1 MADNSNTLSKK
12 TIIAIIIAIILLF
25 VASLSVGIFL
35 ANKGDTEAAGGNQI
49 SDGNQV
55 SVGNRTEDNNQNTN
69 TNNVDNTNTENN
81 NTENNNTENNNSE
94 APSDNTNNG
103 TVADNN
109 NETTNNNNTTND
121 TSDNSENNTTNR
133 TNNSTAGVTTNRDT
147 NQVGET
153 TVTRVEEK
161 ERVVSRDYWDW
172 WTPTSVAVA
181 STATKLVPT
190 LPEIVVEKAAT
201 TEAGKNVVYAGQK
214 ITYTITVKN
223 TGNKDVEK
231 IEVTD
236 KIPENTTFSS
246 IENDGK
252 VIKEENGEKILGV
265 KWTVDVKA
273 GEQVSV
279 KFTVT
284 VNEKMLVETENG
296 EIAEVP
302 TTGTIRNVAVANG
315 EESNEEDTA
324 IITSQ
329 KASEIIRDG
338 QKVEIAKL
346 GDEIKYTITV
356 TNTGEIDGNTTISDV
371 VPIGTILKHDSADGA
386 KISENNDIVTWEDVK
401 VPAGESIS
409 KTFIVIVNDL
419 DLLKENKVR
428 NVATVGGE
436 ETNETEDPVA
446 IDILVT
452 KEWNDADNQDG
463 IRPDKITVNL
473 LANDV
478 VVDTVEISKDE
489 NGNWSHV
496 FENLPK
502 FSDEQ
507 EINYSVKEDD
517 VEGYTPEIAG
527 EIVEGFV
534 IINSHEPA
542 KINIPVEKKW
552 DDAEDQDGKR
562 PDSVTIKLLADGG
575 DAGKT
580 LTLDETNN
588 WKGSFTELDQKKAGT
603 DIVYTIEEN
612 PVPDGYEVA
621 ITGTATT
628 GFLVTNTHT
637 PAKIEIPVEKT
648 WNDADNQDG
657 IRPSSVTIKLL
668 ADGKDTVKTLT
679 FDETNNWKGSFTE
692 LEQKKAGTDIVYTI
706 EESPVPDG
714 YEVAITGTAATG
726 FVVTNTHTPVKVTIQ
741 GTKTWDDSNNSKGK
755 RPSSITIKLLA
766 DGVETGEEVTITEKD
781 SWQYKFEDMPKYK
794 SGSEINYTVE
804 EEYVT
809 DYEPTYGT
817 PVKEDGNITINITN
831 TFSQDI
837 SGKIISIKETPVPLD
852 VVFVLDISSSMLQ
865 TDNDNTTRVQDMVEA
880 TNAAISKLMEN
891 EKNRVSVVLYNSDV
905 YDLSGNL
912 KHYSQK
918 NNNYI
923 TYEHTGGTEI
933 GGKVKFWTGK
943 TTGKTI
949 EVSTAARE
957 GGIYCG
963 TYTQGG
969 IKRATQIFKDSVDN
983 SIVRKP
989 VMILLTDGDPTHYD
1003 TETTYNKNGKKI
1015 SPGKGSLDGVGIV
1028 RFVTSEYYA
1037 YTMKTMENCKKSIT
1051 GFYKDSNRKENR
1063 ECEVYTVGIN
1073 MKGSMANVLIKP
1085 NETNINN
1092 LRNTT
1097 NISPDVYNGN
1107 KDANGNS
1114 VWVEGLSNLCKGNQL
1129 LDEAYYK
1136 YQSNGL
1142 FELLQTGKTK
1152 ISGNYANEAYTEST
1166 SSKISEKFM
1175 EIVNM
1180 IEEKTTIDITADL
1193 YGSDRKIK
1201 LNEFNPNNKYTISIT
1216 KDGANIVNPKQY
1228 IIKDPNDG
1236 CYYLTLTNLKGKLHV
1251 EMTYYK

>member
-1 MADNSNTLSKK
+1 MEGNSNTLSKK

-49 SDGNQV
+49 SDGNQI
-55 SVGNRTEDNNQNTN
+55 SVGNRIEDNNQNTN
-69 TNNVDNTNTENN
+69 T
-81 NTENNNTENNNSE
+81 ENNNSE
-94 APSDNTNNG
+94 TPSDNINNS
-103 TVADNN
+103 TVADNS
-109 NETTNNNNTTND
+109 NETTNNNNTVND
-121 TSDNSENNTTNR
+121 TSDNVENNTTNR
-133 TNNSTAGVTTNRDT
+133 TNNSTSGVTTKRDT
-147 NQVGET
+147 SQVGET

-172 WTPTSVAVA
+172 WTPTSVAVV

-190 LPEIVVEKAAT
+190 LPEIVVEKVAT

-252 VIKEENGEKILGV
+252 VIKKENGEKILGV
-265 KWTVDVKA
+265 KWIVDVKA

-296 EIAEVP
+296 EIAEIP

-324 IITSQ
+324 IITSK

-356 TNTGEIDGNTTISDV
+356 TNTGERDGNTTISDV
-371 VPIGTILKHDSADGA
+371 VPIGTRLKHDSADGA

-401 VPAGESIS
+401 IPAGESIS

-419 DLLKENKVR
+419 DALKENKVR
-428 NVATVGGE
+428 NVATVGGK

-463 IRPDKITVNL
+463 IRPDKITVKL

-502 FSDEQ
+502 FLDEQ

-517 VEGYTPEIAG
+517 VEGYTPEISG
-527 EIVEGFV
+527 DI
-534 IINSHEPA
+534 
-542 KINIPVEKKW
+542 EK
-552 DDAEDQDGKR
+552 
-562 PDSVTIKLLADGG
+562 
-575 DAGKT
+575 
-580 LTLDETNN
+580 
-588 WKGSFTELDQKKAGT
+588 
-603 DIVYTIEEN
+603 
-612 PVPDGYEVA
+612 
-621 ITGTATT
+621 
-628 GFLVTNTHT
+628 GFLVTNTHE
-637 PAKIEIPVEKT
+637 PAEIEIPVEKT
-648 WNDADNQDG
+648 WDDAENQDG
-657 IRPSSVTIKLL
+657 IRPDSVIIKLL
-668 ADGKDTVKTLT
+668 ADGKDTGKILTLNE
-679 FDETNNWKGSFTE
+679 DNEWKGTFKE
-692 LEQKKAGTDIVYTI
+692 LDKNKAGREIAYTI
-706 EESPVPDG
+706 KEEPVPSG

-726 FVVTNTHTPVKVTIQ
+726 FLVTNTHEPAEIEIPVEKTWNDAENQDGKRTDSVTIKLLADGEDTGKILTLNEDNEWKGKFTELDKNKAGKEIAYTIKEEPVPSGYEVAITGTAATRFLVTNTHTPAKVTIQ

-766 DGVETGEEVTITEKD
+766 DGVKTGEEVTITKED
-781 SWQYKFEDMPKYK
+781 SWQYKFENMPKYK
-794 SGSEINYTVE
+794 SGESGKEIKYTVE

-809 DYEPTYGT
+809 DYEPTYDDH
-817 PVKEDGNITINITN
+817 VEANGNITINIKN

-880 TNAAISKLMEN
+880 TNVAISKLMEN
-891 EKNRVSVVLYNSDV
+891 KNNRVSVVLYNSYV

-912 KHYSQK
+912 NYYSRK
-918 NNNYI
+918 NNDYI
-923 TYEHTGGTEI
+923 TYKHIGGTEI
-933 GGKVKFWTGK
+933 GGKVKFC
-943 TTGKTI
+943 TGKTI

-957 GGIYCG
+957 GGKYCG

-969 IKRATQIFKDSVDN
+969 IKRATQIFKASADN

-1003 TETTYNKNGKKI
+1003 TKTTYNKYGDRYPGTNRLNGI
-1015 SPGKGSLDGVGIV
+1015 GIV

-1085 NETNINN
+1085 NETNINS

-1114 VWVEGLSNLCKGNQL
+1114 VWVVGLSNLCNGERLMNEK
-1129 LDEAYYK
+1129 YYK
-1136 YQSNGL
+1136 YQANGL
-1142 FELLQTGKTK
+1142 LELLKQNDKTK
-1152 ISGNYANEAYTEST
+1152 ISGNYANEAYTELT

-1175 EIVNM
+1175 EIVNI

-1201 LNEFNPNNKYTISIT
+1201 LNEFNPNNEYTISIT
-1216 KDGANIVNPKQY
+1216 KNGVAIANPEQY
-1228 IIKDPNDG
+1228 IIKDPKDG
-1236 CYYLTLTNLKGKLHV
+1236 YYYLTLTNLKGKLHV

>member
-588 WKGSFTELDQKKAGT
+588 WKGSFTEL
-603 DIVYTIEEN
+603 
-612 PVPDGYEVA
+612 
-621 ITGTATT
+621 
-628 GFLVTNTHT
+628 
-637 PAKIEIPVEKT
+637 
-648 WNDADNQDG
+648 
-657 IRPSSVTIKLL
+657 
-668 ADGKDTVKTLT
+668 
-679 FDETNNWKGSFTE
+679 
-692 LEQKKAGTDIVYTI
+692 EQKKAGTDIVYTI

>member
-1 MADNSNTLSKK
+1 MEGNSNTLSKK

-49 SDGNQV
+49 SDGNQI
-55 SVGNRTEDNNQNTN
+55 SVGNRIEDNNQNTN
-69 TNNVDNTNTENN
+69 T
-81 NTENNNTENNNSE
+81 ENNNSE
-94 APSDNTNNG
+94 TPSDNINNS
-103 TVADNN
+103 TVADNS
-109 NETTNNNNTTND
+109 NETTNNNNTVND
-121 TSDNSENNTTNR
+121 TSDNVENNTTNR
-133 TNNSTAGVTTNRDT
+133 TNNSTSGVTTKRDT
-147 NQVGET
+147 SQVGET
-153 TVTRVEEK
+153 TLTRVEEK

-172 WTPTSVAVA
+172 WTPTSVAVV

-190 LPEIVVEKAAT
+190 LPEIVVEKVAT

-252 VIKEENGEKILGV
+252 VIKKENGEKILGV
-265 KWTVDVKA
+265 KWIVDVKA

-296 EIAEVP
+296 EIAEIP

-324 IITSQ
+324 IITSK

-356 TNTGEIDGNTTISDV
+356 TNTGERDGNTTISDV
-371 VPIGTILKHDSADGA
+371 VPIGTRLKHDSADGA

-401 VPAGESIS
+401 IPAGESIS

-419 DLLKENKVR
+419 DVLKENKVR
-428 NVATVGGE
+428 NVATVGGK

-463 IRPDKITVNL
+463 IRPD
-473 LANDV
+473 
-478 VVDTVEISKDE
+478 
-489 NGNWSHV
+489 
-496 FENLPK
+496 
-502 FSDEQ
+502 
-507 EINYSVKEDD
+507 SV
-517 VEGYTPEIAG
+517 I
-527 EIVEGFV
+527 
-534 IINSHEPA
+534 
-542 KINIPVEKKW
+542 
-552 DDAEDQDGKR
+552 
-562 PDSVTIKLLADGG
+562 
-575 DAGKT
+575 
-580 LTLDETNN
+580 
-588 WKGSFTELDQKKAGT
+588 
-603 DIVYTIEEN
+603 
-612 PVPDGYEVA
+612 
-621 ITGTATT
+621 
-628 GFLVTNTHT
+628 
-637 PAKIEIPVEKT
+637 
-648 WNDADNQDG
+648 
-657 IRPSSVTIKLL
+657 IKLL
-668 ADGKDTVKTLT
+668 ADGKDTGKILTLNE
-679 FDETNNWKGSFTE
+679 DNEWKGTFTE
-692 LEQKKAGTDIVYTI
+692 LDKNKAGTEIVYTVQEDEVKYYTPEISGDI
-706 EESPVPDG
+706 EK
-714 YEVAITGTAATG
+714 G
-726 FVVTNTHTPVKVTIQ
+726 FLVKNTHTPAKVTIQ

-766 DGVETGEEVTITEKD
+766 DGVKTGEEVTITEED
-781 SWQYKFEDMPKYK
+781 SWQYKFENMPKYK
-794 SGSEINYTVE
+794 SGKSGKEIKYTVE

-809 DYEPTYGT
+809 DYEPTYDDH
-817 PVKEDGNITINITN
+817 VEANGNITINIKN

-880 TNAAISKLMEN
+880 TNVAISKLMEN
-891 EKNRVSVVLYNSDV
+891 KNNRVSVVLYNSYV

-912 KHYSQK
+912 NYYSRK
-918 NNNYI
+918 NNDYI
-923 TYEHTGGTEI
+923 TYKHIGGTEI
-933 GGKVKFWTGK
+933 GGKVKFC
-943 TTGKTI
+943 TGKTI

-957 GGIYCG
+957 GGKYCG

-969 IKRATQIFKDSVDN
+969 IKRATQIFKASADN

-1003 TETTYNKNGKKI
+1003 TKTTYNKYGDRYPGTNRLNGI
-1015 SPGKGSLDGVGIV
+1015 GIV
-1028 RFVTSEYYA
+1028 RFITSEYYA

-1085 NETNINN
+1085 NETNINS

-1114 VWVEGLSNLCKGNQL
+1114 VWVVGLSNLCNGERLMNEK
-1129 LDEAYYK
+1129 YYK
-1136 YQSNGL
+1136 YQANGL
-1142 FELLQTGKTK
+1142 LELLKQNDKTK
-1152 ISGNYANEAYTEST
+1152 ISGNYANEAYTELT

-1175 EIVNM
+1175 EIVNI

-1201 LNEFNPNNKYTISIT
+1201 LNEFNPNNEYTISIT
-1216 KDGANIVNPKQY
+1216 KNGVAIANPEQY
-1228 IIKDPNDG
+1228 IIKDPKDG
-1236 CYYLTLTNLKGKLHV
+1236 YYYLTLTNLKGKLHV

>member
-1 MADNSNTLSKK
+1 MEGNSNTLSKK

-49 SDGNQV
+49 SDGNQI
-55 SVGNRTEDNNQNTN
+55 SVGNRIEDNNQNTN
-69 TNNVDNTNTENN
+69 T
-81 NTENNNTENNNSE
+81 ENNNSE
-94 APSDNTNNG
+94 TPSDNINNS
-103 TVADNN
+103 TVADNS
-109 NETTNNNNTTND
+109 NETTNNNNTVND
-121 TSDNSENNTTNR
+121 TSDNVENNTTNR
-133 TNNSTAGVTTNRDT
+133 TNNSTSGVTTKRDT
-147 NQVGET
+147 SQVGET
-153 TVTRVEEK
+153 TLTRVEEK

-172 WTPTSVAVA
+172 WTPTSVAVV

-190 LPEIVVEKAAT
+190 LPEIVVEKVAT

-252 VIKEENGEKILGV
+252 VIKKENGEKILGV
-265 KWTVDVKA
+265 KWIVDVKA

-296 EIAEVP
+296 EIAEIP

-324 IITSQ
+324 IITSK

-356 TNTGEIDGNTTISDV
+356 TNTGERDGNTTISDV
-371 VPIGTILKHDSADGA
+371 VPIGTRLKHDSADGA

-401 VPAGESIS
+401 IPAGESIS

-419 DLLKENKVR
+419 DVLKENKVR
-428 NVATVGGE
+428 NVATVGGK

-463 IRPDKITVNL
+463 IRPD
-473 LANDV
+473 
-478 VVDTVEISKDE
+478 
-489 NGNWSHV
+489 
-496 FENLPK
+496 
-502 FSDEQ
+502 
-507 EINYSVKEDD
+507 SV
-517 VEGYTPEIAG
+517 I
-527 EIVEGFV
+527 
-534 IINSHEPA
+534 
-542 KINIPVEKKW
+542 
-552 DDAEDQDGKR
+552 
-562 PDSVTIKLLADGG
+562 IKLLADGE
-575 DAGKT
+575 DTGKI
-580 LTLDETNN
+580 LTLNEDNE
-588 WKGSFTELDQKKAGT
+588 WKGTFTELDKNKAGKE
-603 DIVYTIEEN
+603 IAYTIKEE
-612 PVPDGYEVA
+612 PVPSEYEVA
-621 ITGTATT
+621 ITGTAAT

-648 WNDADNQDG
+648 WDDAENQDG
-657 IRPSSVTIKLL
+657 IRPDSVTIKLL
-668 ADGKDTVKTLT
+668 ADGKDTGKILTLNE
-679 FDETNNWKGSFTE
+679 DNEWKGTFTE
-692 LEQKKAGTDIVYTI
+692 LDKNKAGTEIVYTVQEDEVKCYTPEISGDI
-706 EESPVPDG
+706 EK
-714 YEVAITGTAATG
+714 G
-726 FVVTNTHTPVKVTIQ
+726 FLVTNTHIPAKVTIQ

-766 DGVETGEEVTITEKD
+766 DGVKTGEEVTITEED
-781 SWQYKFEDMPKYK
+781 SWQYKFENMPKYK
-794 SGSEINYTVE
+794 SGKSGKEIKYTVE

-809 DYEPTYGT
+809 DYEPTYDDH
-817 PVKEDGNITINITN
+817 VEANGNITINIKN

-880 TNAAISKLMEN
+880 TNVAISKLMEN
-891 EKNRVSVVLYNSDV
+891 KNNRVSVVLYNSYV

-912 KHYSQK
+912 NYYSRK
-918 NNNYI
+918 NNDYI
-923 TYEHTGGTEI
+923 TYKHIGGTEI
-933 GGKVKFWTGK
+933 GGKVKFC
-943 TTGKTI
+943 TGKTI

-957 GGIYCG
+957 GGKYCG

-969 IKRATQIFKDSVDN
+969 IKRATQIFKASADN

-1003 TETTYNKNGKKI
+1003 TKTTYNKYGDRYPGTNRLNGI
-1015 SPGKGSLDGVGIV
+1015 GIV
-1028 RFVTSEYYA
+1028 RFITSEYYA

-1085 NETNINN
+1085 NETNINS

-1114 VWVEGLSNLCKGNQL
+1114 VWVVGLSNLCNGERLMNEK
-1129 LDEAYYK
+1129 YYK
-1136 YQSNGL
+1136 YQANGL
-1142 FELLQTGKTK
+1142 LELLKQNDKTK
-1152 ISGNYANEAYTEST
+1152 ISGNYANEAYTELT

-1175 EIVNM
+1175 EIVNI

-1201 LNEFNPNNKYTISIT
+1201 LNEFNPNNEYTISIT
-1216 KDGANIVNPKQY
+1216 KNGVAIANPEQY
-1228 IIKDPNDG
+1228 IIKDPKDG
-1236 CYYLTLTNLKGKLHV
+1236 YYYLTLTNLKGKLHV

>member
-1 MADNSNTLSKK
+1 MEGNSNTLSKK

-49 SDGNQV
+49 SDGNQI
-55 SVGNRTEDNNQNTN
+55 SVGNRIEDNNQNTN
-69 TNNVDNTNTENN
+69 T
-81 NTENNNTENNNSE
+81 ENNNSE
-94 APSDNTNNG
+94 TPSDNINNS
-103 TVADNN
+103 TVADNS
-109 NETTNNNNTTND
+109 NETTNNNNTVND
-121 TSDNSENNTTNR
+121 TSDNVENNTTNR
-133 TNNSTAGVTTNRDT
+133 TNNSTSGVTTKRDT
-147 NQVGET
+147 SQVGET

-172 WTPTSVAVA
+172 WTPTSVAVV

-190 LPEIVVEKAAT
+190 LPEIVVEKVAT

-252 VIKEENGEKILGV
+252 VIKKENGEKILGV
-265 KWTVDVKA
+265 KWIVDVKA

-296 EIAEVP
+296 EIAEIP

-324 IITSQ
+324 IITSK

-356 TNTGEIDGNTTISDV
+356 TNTGERDGNTTISDV
-371 VPIGTILKHDSADGA
+371 VPIGTRLKHDSADGA

-401 VPAGESIS
+401 IPAGESIS

-419 DLLKENKVR
+419 DALKENKVR
-428 NVATVGGE
+428 NVATVGGK

-463 IRPDKITVNL
+463 IRPDKITVKL

-502 FSDEQ
+502 FLDEQ
-507 EINYSVKEDD
+507 EIAY
-517 VEGYTPEIAG
+517 
-527 EIVEGFV
+527 
-534 IINSHEPA
+534 
-542 KINIPVEKKW
+542 
-552 DDAEDQDGKR
+552 
-562 PDSVTIKLLADGG
+562 TIK
-575 DAGKT
+575 
-580 LTLDETNN
+580 
-588 WKGSFTELDQKKAGT
+588 
-603 DIVYTIEEN
+603 EE
-612 PVPDGYEVA
+612 PVPSEYEVA
-621 ITGTATT
+621 ITGTAAT

-637 PAKIEIPVEKT
+637 PAKINIPVEKT
-648 WNDADNQDG
+648 WNDAENQDG
-657 IRPSSVTIKLL
+657 IRPGSVIIKLL
-668 ADGKDTVKTLT
+668 ADGKDTGKILTLNE
-679 FDETNNWKGSFTE
+679 DNEWKGTFTE
-692 LEQKKAGTDIVYTI
+692 LDKNKAGTEIVYTVQEDEVKYYTPEISGDI
-706 EESPVPDG
+706 EK
-714 YEVAITGTAATG
+714 G
-726 FVVTNTHTPVKVTIQ
+726 FLVTNTHTPAKVTIQ

-766 DGVETGEEVTITEKD
+766 DGVKTGEEVTITEED
-781 SWQYKFEDMPKYK
+781 SWQYKFENMPKYK
-794 SGSEINYTVE
+794 SGESGKEIKYTVE

-809 DYEPTYGT
+809 DYEPTYDDH
-817 PVKEDGNITINITN
+817 VEANGNITINIKN

-880 TNAAISKLMEN
+880 TNVAISKLMEN
-891 EKNRVSVVLYNSDV
+891 KNNRVSVVLYNSYV

-912 KHYSQK
+912 NYYSRK
-918 NNNYI
+918 NNDYI
-923 TYEHTGGTEI
+923 TYKHIGGTEI
-933 GGKVKFWTGK
+933 GGKVKFC
-943 TTGKTI
+943 TGKTI

-957 GGIYCG
+957 GGKYCG

-969 IKRATQIFKDSVDN
+969 IKRATQIFKASADN

-1003 TETTYNKNGKKI
+1003 TKTTYNKYGDRYPGTNRLNGI
-1015 SPGKGSLDGVGIV
+1015 GIV
-1028 RFVTSEYYA
+1028 RFITSEYYA

-1085 NETNINN
+1085 NETNINS

-1114 VWVEGLSNLCKGNQL
+1114 VWVVGLSNLCNGERLMNEK
-1129 LDEAYYK
+1129 YYK
-1136 YQSNGL
+1136 YQANGL
-1142 FELLQTGKTK
+1142 LELLKQNDKTK
-1152 ISGNYANEAYTEST
+1152 ISGNYANEAYTELT

-1175 EIVNM
+1175 EIVNI

-1201 LNEFNPNNKYTISIT
+1201 LNEFNPNNEYTISIT
-1216 KDGANIVNPKQY
+1216 KNGVAIANPEQY
-1228 IIKDPNDG
+1228 IIKDPKDG
-1236 CYYLTLTNLKGKLHV
+1236 YYYLTLTNLKGKLHV

>member
-1 MADNSNTLSKK
+1 MEGNSNTLSKK

-49 SDGNQV
+49 SDGNQI
-55 SVGNRTEDNNQNTN
+55 SVGNRIEDNNQNTN
-69 TNNVDNTNTENN
+69 T
-81 NTENNNTENNNSE
+81 ENNNSE
-94 APSDNTNNG
+94 TPSDNINNS
-103 TVADNN
+103 TVADNS
-109 NETTNNNNTTND
+109 NETTNNNNTVND
-121 TSDNSENNTTNR
+121 TSDNVENNTTNR
-133 TNNSTAGVTTNRDT
+133 TNNSTSGVTTKRDT
-147 NQVGET
+147 SQVGET

-172 WTPTSVAVA
+172 WTPTSVAVV

-190 LPEIVVEKAAT
+190 LPEIVVEKVAT

-252 VIKEENGEKILGV
+252 VIKKENGEKILGV
-265 KWTVDVKA
+265 KWIVDVKA

-296 EIAEVP
+296 EIAEIP

-324 IITSQ
+324 IITSK

-356 TNTGEIDGNTTISDV
+356 TNTGERDGNTTISDV
-371 VPIGTILKHDSADGA
+371 VPIGTRLKHDSADGA

-401 VPAGESIS
+401 IPAGESIS

-419 DLLKENKVR
+419 DALKENKVR
-428 NVATVGGE
+428 NVATVGGK

-463 IRPDKITVNL
+463 IRPDKITVKL

-502 FSDEQ
+502 FLDEQ
-507 EINYSVKEDD
+507 EIAY
-517 VEGYTPEIAG
+517 
-527 EIVEGFV
+527 
-534 IINSHEPA
+534 
-542 KINIPVEKKW
+542 
-552 DDAEDQDGKR
+552 
-562 PDSVTIKLLADGG
+562 TIK
-575 DAGKT
+575 
-580 LTLDETNN
+580 
-588 WKGSFTELDQKKAGT
+588 
-603 DIVYTIEEN
+603 EE
-612 PVPDGYEVA
+612 PVPSEYEVA
-621 ITGTATT
+621 ITGTAAT

-637 PAKIEIPVEKT
+637 PAKINIPVEKT
-648 WNDADNQDG
+648 WNDAENQDG
-657 IRPSSVTIKLL
+657 IRPGSVIIKLL
-668 ADGKDTVKTLT
+668 ADGKDTGKILTLNE
-679 FDETNNWKGSFTE
+679 DNEWKGTFTE
-692 LEQKKAGTDIVYTI
+692 LDKNKAGTEIVYTVQEDEVKYYTPEISGDI
-706 EESPVPDG
+706 EK
-714 YEVAITGTAATG
+714 G
-726 FVVTNTHTPVKVTIQ
+726 FLVTNTHTPAKVTIQ

-766 DGVETGEEVTITEKD
+766 DGVKTGEEVTITEED
-781 SWQYKFEDMPKYK
+781 SWQYKFENMPKYK
-794 SGSEINYTVE
+794 SGESGKEIKYTVE

-809 DYEPTYGT
+809 DYEPTYDDH
-817 PVKEDGNITINITN
+817 VEANGNITINIKN

-880 TNAAISKLMEN
+880 TNVAISKLMEN
-891 EKNRVSVVLYNSDV
+891 KNNRVSVVLYNSYV

-912 KHYSQK
+912 NYYSRK
-918 NNNYI
+918 NNDYI
-923 TYEHTGGTEI
+923 TYKHIGGTEI
-933 GGKVKFWTGK
+933 GGKVKFC
-943 TTGKTI
+943 TGKTI

-957 GGIYCG
+957 GGKYCG

-969 IKRATQIFKDSVDN
+969 IKRATQIFKASADN

-1003 TETTYNKNGKKI
+1003 TKTTYNKYGDRYPGTNRLNGI
-1015 SPGKGSLDGVGIV
+1015 GIV
-1028 RFVTSEYYA
+1028 RFITSEYYA

-1085 NETNINN
+1085 NETNINS

-1114 VWVEGLSNLCKGNQL
+1114 VWVVGLSNLCNGERLMNEK
-1129 LDEAYYK
+1129 YYK
-1136 YQSNGL
+1136 YQANGL
-1142 FELLQTGKTK
+1142 LELLKQNDKTK
-1152 ISGNYANEAYTEST
+1152 ISGNYANEAYTELT

-1175 EIVNM
+1175 EIVNI

-1201 LNEFNPNNKYTISIT
+1201 LNANNEYTISIT
-1216 KDGANIVNPKQY
+1216 KNGVAIANPEQY
-1228 IIKDPNDG
+1228 IIKDPKDG
-1236 CYYLTLTNLKGKLHV
+1236 YYYLTLTNLKGKLHV

>member
-1 MADNSNTLSKK
+1 MEGNSNTLSKK

-49 SDGNQV
+49 SDGNQI
-55 SVGNRTEDNNQNTN
+55 SVGNRIEDNNQNTN
-69 TNNVDNTNTENN
+69 T
-81 NTENNNTENNNSE
+81 ENNNSE
-94 APSDNTNNG
+94 TPSDNINNS
-103 TVADNN
+103 TVADNS
-109 NETTNNNNTTND
+109 NETTNNNNTVND
-121 TSDNSENNTTNR
+121 TSDNVENNTTNR
-133 TNNSTAGVTTNRDT
+133 TNNSTSGVTTKRDT
-147 NQVGET
+147 SQVGET

-172 WTPTSVAVA
+172 WTPTSVAVV

-190 LPEIVVEKAAT
+190 LPEIVVEKVAT

-252 VIKEENGEKILGV
+252 VIKKENGEKILGV
-265 KWTVDVKA
+265 KWIVDVKA

-296 EIAEVP
+296 EIAEIP

-324 IITSQ
+324 IITSK

-356 TNTGEIDGNTTISDV
+356 TNTGERDGNTTISDV
-371 VPIGTILKHDSADGA
+371 VPIGTRLKHDSADGA

-401 VPAGESIS
+401 IPAGESIS

-419 DLLKENKVR
+419 DALKENKVR
-428 NVATVGGE
+428 NVATVGGK

-463 IRPDKITVNL
+463 IRPDKITVKL

-502 FSDEQ
+502 FLDEQ
-507 EINYSVKEDD
+507 EIAY
-517 VEGYTPEIAG
+517 
-527 EIVEGFV
+527 
-534 IINSHEPA
+534 
-542 KINIPVEKKW
+542 
-552 DDAEDQDGKR
+552 
-562 PDSVTIKLLADGG
+562 TIK
-575 DAGKT
+575 
-580 LTLDETNN
+580 
-588 WKGSFTELDQKKAGT
+588 
-603 DIVYTIEEN
+603 EE
-612 PVPDGYEVA
+612 PVPSEYEVA
-621 ITGTATT
+621 ITGTAAT

-637 PAKIEIPVEKT
+637 PAKINIPVEKT
-648 WNDADNQDG
+648 WNDAENQDG
-657 IRPSSVTIKLL
+657 IRPGSVIIKLL
-668 ADGKDTVKTLT
+668 ADGKDTGKILTLNE
-679 FDETNNWKGSFTE
+679 DNEWKGTFTE
-692 LEQKKAGTDIVYTI
+692 LDKNKAGTETVYTVQEDEVKYYTPEISGDI
-706 EESPVPDG
+706 EK
-714 YEVAITGTAATG
+714 G
-726 FVVTNTHTPVKVTIQ
+726 FLVTNTHTPAKVTIQ

-766 DGVETGEEVTITEKD
+766 DGVKTGEEVTITEED
-781 SWQYKFEDMPKYK
+781 SWQYKFENMPKYK
-794 SGSEINYTVE
+794 SGESGKEIKYTVE

-809 DYEPTYGT
+809 DYEPTYDDH
-817 PVKEDGNITINITN
+817 VEANGNITINIKN

-880 TNAAISKLMEN
+880 TNVAISKLMEN
-891 EKNRVSVVLYNSDV
+891 KNNRVSVVLYNSYV

-912 KHYSQK
+912 NYYSRK
-918 NNNYI
+918 NNDYI
-923 TYEHTGGTEI
+923 TYKHIGGTEI
-933 GGKVKFWTGK
+933 GGKVKFC
-943 TTGKTI
+943 TGKTI

-957 GGIYCG
+957 GGKYCG

-969 IKRATQIFKDSVDN
+969 IKRATQIFKASADN

-1003 TETTYNKNGKKI
+1003 TKTTYNKYGDRYPGTNRLNGI
-1015 SPGKGSLDGVGIV
+1015 GIV
-1028 RFVTSEYYA
+1028 RFITSEYYA

-1085 NETNINN
+1085 NETNINS

-1114 VWVEGLSNLCKGNQL
+1114 VWVVGLSNLCNGERLMNEK
-1129 LDEAYYK
+1129 YYK
-1136 YQSNGL
+1136 YQANGL
-1142 FELLQTGKTK
+1142 LELLKQNDKTK
-1152 ISGNYANEAYTEST
+1152 ISGNYANEAYTELT

-1175 EIVNM
+1175 EIVNI

-1201 LNEFNPNNKYTISIT
+1201 LNEFNPNNEYTISIT
-1216 KDGANIVNPKQY
+1216 KNGVAIANPEQY
-1228 IIKDPNDG
+1228 IIKDPKDG
-1236 CYYLTLTNLKGKLHV
+1236 YYYLTLTNLKGKLHV

>member
-1 MADNSNTLSKK
+1 MEGNSNTLSKK

-49 SDGNQV
+49 SDGNQI
-55 SVGNRTEDNNQNTN
+55 SVGNRIEDNNQNTN
-69 TNNVDNTNTENN
+69 T
-81 NTENNNTENNNSE
+81 ENNNSE
-94 APSDNTNNG
+94 TPSDNINNS
-103 TVADNN
+103 TVADNS
-109 NETTNNNNTTND
+109 NETTNNNNTVND
-121 TSDNSENNTTNR
+121 TSDNVENNTTNR
-133 TNNSTAGVTTNRDT
+133 TNNSTSGVTTKRDT
-147 NQVGET
+147 SQVGET
-153 TVTRVEEK
+153 TLTRVEEK

-172 WTPTSVAVA
+172 WTPTSVAVV

-190 LPEIVVEKAAT
+190 LPEIVVEKVAT

-252 VIKEENGEKILGV
+252 VIKKENGEKILGV
-265 KWTVDVKA
+265 KWIVDVKA

-296 EIAEVP
+296 EIAEIP

-324 IITSQ
+324 IITSK

-356 TNTGEIDGNTTISDV
+356 TNTGERDGNTTISDV
-371 VPIGTILKHDSADGA
+371 VPIGTRLKHDSADGA

-401 VPAGESIS
+401 IPAGESIS
-409 KTFIVIVNDL
+409 KTFIAIVNDL
-419 DLLKENKVR
+419 DALKENKVR
-428 NVATVGGE
+428 NVATVGGK

-463 IRPDKITVNL
+463 IRPD
-473 LANDV
+473 
-478 VVDTVEISKDE
+478 
-489 NGNWSHV
+489 
-496 FENLPK
+496 
-502 FSDEQ
+502 
-507 EINYSVKEDD
+507 SV
-517 VEGYTPEIAG
+517 I
-527 EIVEGFV
+527 
-534 IINSHEPA
+534 
-542 KINIPVEKKW
+542 
-552 DDAEDQDGKR
+552 
-562 PDSVTIKLLADGG
+562 IKLLADGE
-575 DAGKT
+575 DTGKI
-580 LTLDETNN
+580 LTLNEDNE
-588 WKGSFTELDQKKAGT
+588 WKGKFTELDKNKAGKE
-603 DIVYTIEEN
+603 IAYTIKEE
-612 PVPDGYEVA
+612 PVP
-621 ITGTATT
+621 
-628 GFLVTNTHT
+628 
-637 PAKIEIPVEKT
+637 
-648 WNDADNQDG
+648 
-657 IRPSSVTIKLL
+657 S
-668 ADGKDTVKTLT
+668 
-679 FDETNNWKGSFTE
+679 
-692 LEQKKAGTDIVYTI
+692 
-706 EESPVPDG
+706 G

-726 FVVTNTHTPVKVTIQ
+726 FLVTNTHEPAEIEIPVEKTWNDAENQDGKRTDSVTIKLLADGEDTGKILTLNEDNEWKGKFTELDKNKAGKEIAYTIKEEPVPSGYEVAITGTAATRFLVTNTHTPAKVTIQ

-766 DGVETGEEVTITEKD
+766 DGVKTGEEVTITKED
-781 SWQYKFEDMPKYK
+781 SWQYKFENMPKYK
-794 SGSEINYTVE
+794 SGESGKEIKYTVE

-809 DYEPTYGT
+809 DYEPTYDDH
-817 PVKEDGNITINITN
+817 VEANGNITINIKN

-880 TNAAISKLMEN
+880 TNVAISKLMEN
-891 EKNRVSVVLYNSDV
+891 KNNRVSVVLYNSYV

-912 KHYSQK
+912 NYYSRK
-918 NNNYI
+918 NNDYI
-923 TYEHTGGTEI
+923 TYKHIGGTEI
-933 GGKVKFWTGK
+933 GGKVKFC
-943 TTGKTI
+943 TGKTI

-957 GGIYCG
+957 GGKYCG

-969 IKRATQIFKDSVDN
+969 IKRATQIFKASADN

-1003 TETTYNKNGKKI
+1003 TKTTYNKYGDRYPGTNRLNGI
-1015 SPGKGSLDGVGIV
+1015 GIV
-1028 RFVTSEYYA
+1028 RFITSEYYA

-1085 NETNINN
+1085 NETNINS

-1114 VWVEGLSNLCKGNQL
+1114 VWVVGLSNLCNGERLMNEK
-1129 LDEAYYK
+1129 YYK
-1136 YQSNGL
+1136 YQANGL
-1142 FELLQTGKTK
+1142 LELLKQNDKTK
-1152 ISGNYANEAYTEST
+1152 ISGNYANEAYTELT

-1175 EIVNM
+1175 EIVNI

-1201 LNEFNPNNKYTISIT
+1201 LNEFNPNNEYTISIT
-1216 KDGANIVNPKQY
+1216 KNGVAIANPEQY
-1228 IIKDPNDG
+1228 IIKDPKDG
-1236 CYYLTLTNLKGKLHV
+1236 YYYLTLTNLKGKLHV